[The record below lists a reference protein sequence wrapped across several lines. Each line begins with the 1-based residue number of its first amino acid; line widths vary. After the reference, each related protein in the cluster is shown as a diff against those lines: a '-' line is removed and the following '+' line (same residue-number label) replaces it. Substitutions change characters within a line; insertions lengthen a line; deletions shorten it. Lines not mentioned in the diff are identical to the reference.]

1 MIRHSDRLLTAL
13 LAVLLLWAPL
23 PFGGAVPW
31 AEASLRV
38 LAFGCLA
45 AAMVAG
51 PLSSWRRV
59 ALPAAALAGVALFG
73 LLQSLRWPA
82 GLAAALSPEHARL
95 WSEAGSLLGME
106 AAGPRLTLAAA
117 ATRSAALDWAAAA
130 ACLVAAAVAGRERAH
145 RRVLTAALLAGGLFQ
160 VIFGSRGWFARATTI
175 WGVEVTSNPARLRGT
190 FVNSNHLALY
200 LGLALTAAF
209 AWGWWS
215 ARRAAEEPRPERKV
229 AMLAPPVLLWLT
241 LFAGLAF
248 TGSRAG
254 LLAAVAAVSAQGVLL
269 AGAGAGWRWRTALL
283 GLAAAALGLGM
294 VAAIGFREGLGRIA
308 TTAAWDV
315 SLGARLDAY
324 RAALDLWWRFPWT
337 GTGLGAFRDAFPLVQ
352 PAALEGTWWHAHSDL
367 LEVPVT
373 VGALGTALVA
383 VGVWGLG
390 RRLLAVLRHGN
401 RSEDRAAALAVLGGL
416 VGLAVHEA
424 LDFGLTMPGNA
435 LTVAVLA
442 GAAAAARTQASAQA
456 HVTRQDAP
464 PHEGL
469 DLEEVKPAA
478 DRDGRSEG
486 QRPAART
493 RSRPDRKRSQR
504 GTVEP

>member
-13 LAVLLLWAPL
+13 LAGALLWAPL

-45 AAMVAG
+45 LAMLAADR
-51 PLSSWRRV
+51 LSPVRRV
-59 ALPAAALAGVALFG
+59 ALPAAALAGIALFG
-73 LLQSLRWPA
+73 WLQSLRWPA
-82 GLAAALSPEHARL
+82 GLAALLSPGHVRL
-95 WSEAGSLLGME
+95 WGEAASLLGAE
-106 AAGPRLTLAAA
+106 SASPRLTLAAA
-117 ATRSAALDWAAAA
+117 ATRSAALTWAAVA

-145 RRVLTAALLAGGLFQ
+145 RRVLVAALLAGGLFQ
-160 VIFGSRGWFARATTI
+160 VLFGARGWFARATTI

-200 LGLALTAAF
+200 LGLALTATF
-209 AWGWWS
+209 AWIWWS
-215 ARRAAEEPRPERKV
+215 VRRAAGEPRPERKIALV
-229 AMLAPPVLLWLT
+229 APSVLLWLT

-269 AGAGAGWRWRTALL
+269 ARASHRWRTAVL
-283 GLAAAALGLGM
+283 GLAAAALGLGV
-294 VAAIGFREGLGRIA
+294 VAAIGFREGLGRIV
-308 TTAAWDV
+308 TTGAYDV

-324 RAALDLWWRFPWT
+324 RAAVGLWWRFPWT
-337 GTGLGAFRDAFPLVQ
+337 GTGLGTFRDAFPLVQ
-352 PAALEGTWWHAHSDL
+352 PGGLEGTWWHAHSDL
-367 LEVPVT
+367 LEIPVT
-373 VGALGTALVA
+373 VGVLGAGLAA
-383 VGVWGLG
+383 VGVWGMA
-390 RRLLAVLRHGN
+390 RRLLAVLRDGN

-435 LTVAVLA
+435 LTLAILA
-442 GAAAAARTQASAQA
+442 GATAAARTSAQA
-456 HVTRQDAP
+456 HVARQDAP
-464 PHEGL
+464 AREAL
-469 DLEEVKPAA
+469 DLEQVQPVA
-478 DRDGRSEG
+478 DPDGRREDR
-486 QRPAART
+486 RPAART
-493 RSRPDRKRSQR
+493 SRKPRANRKRAQR